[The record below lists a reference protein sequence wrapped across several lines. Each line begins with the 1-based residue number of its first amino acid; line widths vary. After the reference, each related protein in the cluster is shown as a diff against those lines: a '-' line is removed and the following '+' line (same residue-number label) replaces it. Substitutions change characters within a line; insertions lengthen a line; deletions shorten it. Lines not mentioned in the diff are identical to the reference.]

1 MSEKQKKIYIGNGV
15 KKNEGWL
22 TSSLCLTDIPKEHV
36 FEYQGKKYVKVN
48 INVKDELDQYGK
60 DVSVTV
66 DTWKPDGSVQAKKAP
81 VAPPPSLDDADL
93 DSLPF

>member
-48 INVKDELDQYGK
+48 INVKDEADQYGK
-60 DVSVTV
+60 DVSITV
-66 DTWKPDGSVQAKKAP
+66 YTWKPEPTPQAKAAAP
-81 VAPPPSLDDADL
+81 LDDL
-93 DSLPF
+93 DDDMPF